1 MTHSI
6 VFGFDVLVGGAI
18 MGPRPEGNTMDVDD
32 GVGNDGDDRD
42 WMGMTLRDIFGGR
55 GEPRTE
61 VPGDAQ
67 QNGGTNFRDQEIDG
81 SGTEAGRDRT
91 APEGLPQFLNMN
103 LGNGESLHIAS
114 GSGRTMGEAM
124 AQLFGGMG
132 TSPFGANGDG
142 QQAQNAAPG
151 ASANANAA
159 TPENG
164 NAPTPQNESND
175 QDNQGPPNGG
185 MFGMG
190 MMPFQFMAQMLGFA
204 APGRARR
211 RNGQAFETGDAPPS
225 APASEAPQAHQAE
238 NTTANAN
245 SAQQSEQGPAPQTT
259 TGTNANEDSP
269 FTRFMRNM
277 AGNLPPGA
285 AGPQEEN
292 VHMHFFPSGIAIPAF
307 PLRGDA
313 PGPIPTNTRQSEKK
327 QWAPPPAPGPT
338 LRQRI
343 EKRERE
349 AGLRCYDVSCGV
361 GPSDEDPLISG
372 TADELKQLTLRPA
385 DMEGSTCRHTFH
397 RSCLV
402 STERVALRG
411 ADAPVVGDD
420 VEVSCSVCRAVGRV
434 SKNDW
439 EEGVLQLS

>member
-1 MTHSI
+1 
-6 VFGFDVLVGGAI
+6 
-18 MGPRPEGNTMDVDD
+18 MDVDD

-42 WMGMTLRDIFGGR
+42 WMGMTFRDIFGGR

-61 VPGDAQ
+61 VPGDSAQ
-67 QNGGTNFRDQEIDG
+67 QNGGTNFRDEENDG

-91 APEGLPQFLNMN
+91 AAEGLPQFLNMN
-103 LGNGESLHIAS
+103 MGNGESLHIAS

-124 AQLFGGMG
+124 AQLFGGIG
-132 TSPFGANGDG
+132 TSPFGTNGDG
-142 QQAQNAAPG
+142 RQAQNVAPG
-151 ASANANAA
+151 ASANTNAA
-159 TPENG
+159 TPEND
-164 NAPTPQNESND
+164 NAPQNESND
-175 QDNQGPPNGG
+175 RDNQGPANGG
-185 MFGMG
+185 MFGGMG

-204 APGRARR
+204 TPGRVRR
-211 RNGQAFETGDAPPS
+211 GNGQNQNQASETAGAPPS
-225 APASEAPQAHQAE
+225 APASETPEARQAE
-238 NTTANAN
+238 NMTANAN
-245 SAQQSEQGPAPQTT
+245 SAQQSEQGFAPQTT
-259 TGTNANEDSP
+259 TGDNTNDDSP
-269 FTRFMRNM
+269 FTRFMRNL
-277 AGNLPPGA
+277 AGNSPPGA
-285 AGPQEEN
+285 ARPQEEN
-292 VHMHFFPSGIAIPAF
+292 VHMHFFPSGFTIPGF

-313 PGPIPTNTRQSEKK
+313 PGPAPTNMRQSEKK
-327 QWAPPPAPGPT
+327 PWTPPPAPGPT

-372 TADELKQLTLRPA
+372 TADEMKQLTLRPVN
-385 DMEGSTCRHTFH
+385 MEGSACRHTFH

-439 EEGVLQLS
+439 EEGVEQLS